1 MSGIGRSQGLL
12 GTDDVGD
19 FNFPDDVL
27 ARQFSP
33 PCDPVRSS
41 CL

>member
-19 FNFPDDVL
+19 FNFPDDVCRGL
-27 ARQFSP
+27 ISS
-33 PCDPVRSS
+33 DRSIGGQS
-41 CL
+41 